1 MFSYPNPQLNKLS
14 MFGSSSPSQH
24 INQKI
29 LVFWCVCITLFIS
42 TSVRSVFAGPRE
54 IQATFEEI
62 SKSLGSDANGKLINV
77 PNEAVG
83 VNMDENIRL
92 RRSLDEYSRMVDPA
106 HVQIEERRRVMH
118 KRLQERFNQTDR
130 DNDGFLTRDE
140 AFEGMPQILRHF
152 AIIDTNGDGLI
163 SLEEL
168 EALQL
173 KIIER
178 QRMAVRVEPVE
189 SELTKRKTKDASI
202 IKGKRAL

>member
-1 MFSYPNPQLNKLS
+1 
-14 MFGSSSPSQH
+14 
-24 INQKI
+24 
-29 LVFWCVCITLFIS
+29 
-42 TSVRSVFAGPRE
+42 
-54 IQATFEEI
+54 
-62 SKSLGSDANGKLINV
+62 
-77 PNEAVG
+77 
-83 VNMDENIRL
+83 
-92 RRSLDEYSRMVDPA
+92 
-106 HVQIEERRRVMH
+106 
-118 KRLQERFNQTDR
+118 
-130 DNDGFLTRDE
+130 
-140 AFEGMPQILRHF
+140 MPQILRHF